1 MGSCLLCTFRNCK
14 MSQRSLFSYFTAKNP
29 TTPASSP
36 VMKKQTAIRSLK
48 KISSK
53 AKDSSSDFELENTE
67 SESEDEKEF
76 KKVASEEKIMKLNK
90 PSSSEYE
97 SESEQN
103 FIDDDSDEEQKTPSK
118 SRTRAKPAKSTKSR
132 SIKTTKAAVPFD
144 APPEVNHAQI
154 AREASASVSEEDLP
168 DWLTTKLRDKNK
180 KRPDEEGY
188 DPSTVYIP
196 ETVKETFTPF
206 QKQFWDIKE
215 NNFDAIVMI
224 RKGKFYE
231 MFSVDAIFARD
242 VLKLHLTYRGKEPM
256 CGVPEKAFSEW
267 AIKIINAGKRV
278 CKVEQMETAIDQANR
293 KGKGAEKAIQRK
305 LVQVYSLGTIDDF
318 EMLESSQPSYL
329 LSIRSSSRQTA
340 GVCLVDC
347 STGTFHLGAVNEDDL
362 ADTLIRFEPVE
373 VIYSANN
380 ISPEHLAIIKHY
392 CGNVATRAKTG
403 SETWDSTLAMNTI
416 LKIAKWDNVP
426 DSLENVHQDAIAALG
441 GCVAYLNEHKIAE
454 SLLSLKRFK
463 TLDEAGSS
471 SFLSLDSSALT
482 NLQIIGKDPHCLIN
496 ILDHCTT
503 PFGRRRLRFWIMHP
517 LRSINQIE
525 ERQKAVEEL
534 MKPDFNTLSKEL
546 KTIPDLERMLS
557 RVYSNKCSVKVF
569 IDCLGALKKCCQFF
583 TKIEGTV
590 KSPLLAN
597 VVPPGKGKSLAKQI
611 DDILAE
617 LEVEKSIQS
626 NEFIVKKGVFKDI
639 DDIDEEVSSIED
651 DLNDILRDI
660 KREVGCK
667 DLSYVNMQSEKF
679 QVQIPVKYCSDL
691 PDKYILMS
699 QTKSVRRYHTPEI
712 KEKLKQLDIVE
723 NERQKL
729 RSGSQKRFIDEFA
742 KNSPIW
748 DSIVD
753 AIADIDCL
761 ISLAMTS
768 IRWRASGVLC
778 KPIFVQKDSPEAH
791 GQAILQV
798 EKMNHPCII
807 GTPIPNDIDIHD
819 RFVLLIT
826 GPNASGKS
834 TYARMCCVSI
844 ILAQIGCMLPAVSAK
859 MTCYDQIFTRIG
871 ASDRIFN
878 GQSTFAVESSETA
891 RLMKHATSD
900 SFVVLDE
907 LGRGTST
914 LDGIAIASSVL
925 DFFINKVKCPL
936 VFCTHYHVLA
946 EEFEQFPMVRNASM
960 KYEISNGNLTLA
972 YTLIDKMC
980 PSSFGCRVAK
990 ICGLPADL
998 TEEAQ
1003 KVADDFED
1011 RHAALRTSGIDVK
1024 VETIEERRDI
1034 IDLKKA
1040 IDDLTGG
1047 VVNEQNFYK
1056 FMDFLSKELPKI
1068 NVE

>member
-1 MGSCLLCTFRNCK
+1 
-14 MSQRSLFSYFTAKNP
+14 
-29 TTPASSP
+29 
-36 VMKKQTAIRSLK
+36 
-48 KISSK
+48 
-53 AKDSSSDFELENTE
+53 
-67 SESEDEKEF
+67 
-76 KKVASEEKIMKLNK
+76 
-90 PSSSEYE
+90 
-97 SESEQN
+97 
-103 FIDDDSDEEQKTPSK
+103 
-118 SRTRAKPAKSTKSR
+118 
-132 SIKTTKAAVPFD
+132 
-144 APPEVNHAQI
+144 
-154 AREASASVSEEDLP
+154 
-168 DWLTTKLRDKNK
+168 
-180 KRPDEEGY
+180 
-188 DPSTVYIP
+188 
-196 ETVKETFTPF
+196 
-206 QKQFWDIKE
+206 
-215 NNFDAIVMI
+215 
-224 RKGKFYE
+224 
-231 MFSVDAIFARD
+231 
-242 VLKLHLTYRGKEPM
+242 
-256 CGVPEKAFSEW
+256 
-267 AIKIINAGKRV
+267 
-278 CKVEQMETAIDQANR
+278 
-293 KGKGAEKAIQRK
+293 
-305 LVQVYSLGTIDDF
+305 
-318 EMLESSQPSYL
+318 
-329 LSIRSSSRQTA
+329 
-340 GVCLVDC
+340 
-347 STGTFHLGAVNEDDL
+347 
-362 ADTLIRFEPVE
+362 
-373 VIYSANN
+373 
-380 ISPEHLAIIKHY
+380 
-392 CGNVATRAKTG
+392 
-403 SETWDSTLAMNTI
+403 
-416 LKIAKWDNVP
+416 
-426 DSLENVHQDAIAALG
+426 
-441 GCVAYLNEHKIAE
+441 
-454 SLLSLKRFK
+454 
-463 TLDEAGSS
+463 
-471 SFLSLDSSALT
+471 
-482 NLQIIGKDPHCLIN
+482 
-496 ILDHCTT
+496 
-503 PFGRRRLRFWIMHP
+503 
-517 LRSINQIE
+517 
-525 ERQKAVEEL
+525 
-534 MKPDFNTLSKEL
+534 
-546 KTIPDLERMLS
+546 
-557 RVYSNKCSVKVF
+557 
-569 IDCLGALKKCCQFF
+569 
-583 TKIEGTV
+583 
-590 KSPLLAN
+590 
-597 VVPPGKGKSLAKQI
+597 
-611 DDILAE
+611 
-617 LEVEKSIQS
+617 
-626 NEFIVKKGVFKDI
+626 
-639 DDIDEEVSSIED
+639 
-651 DLNDILRDI
+651 
-660 KREVGCK
+660 
-667 DLSYVNMQSEKF
+667 
-679 QVQIPVKYCSDL
+679 
-691 PDKYILMS
+691 
-699 QTKSVRRYHTPEI
+699 
-712 KEKLKQLDIVE
+712 
-723 NERQKL
+723 
-729 RSGSQKRFIDEFA
+729 
-742 KNSPIW
+742 
-748 DSIVD
+748 
-753 AIADIDCL
+753 
-761 ISLAMTS
+761 MTS

>member
-1 MGSCLLCTFRNCK
+1 MT
-14 MSQRSLFSYFTAKNP
+14 QRSLFSYFTAKAP

-36 VMKKQTAIRSLK
+36 VVKKQTAIRNLK

-53 AKDSSSDFELENTE
+53 AKDDDDDFELENTD
-67 SESEDEKEF
+67 SESDDEKAF
-76 KKVASEEKIMKLNK
+76 KKVASEEKLMKLNK
-90 PSSSEYE
+90 PSSSSYA
-97 SESEQN
+97 SETEEN
-103 FIDDDSDEEQKTPSK
+103 FIADDSDEDD
-118 SRTRAKPAKSTKSR
+118 APAKSTR
-132 SIKTTKAAVPFD
+132 TKAKSTKASKPKSTIKSTKASIQFD
-144 APPEVNHAQI
+144 APMEANHAQI

-168 DWLTTKLRDKNK
+168 DWLSSKLRDKNRK
-180 KRPDEEGY
+180 KPTDEGY

-196 ETVKETFTPF
+196 DDVKEKFTPF

-242 VLKLHLTYRGKEPM
+242 VLKLHLTWRGKEPM

-293 KGKGAEKAIQRK
+293 KGKGADKAIQRK

-329 LSIRSSSRQTA
+329 LSIRSSSRAAA

-380 ISPEHLAIIKHY
+380 ISPEHLSIIKHY
-392 CGNVATRAKTG
+392 CGNVATRAKSG
-403 SETWDSTLAMNTI
+403 SENWDSGLAMNTI
-416 LKIAKWDNVP
+416 LRIAKWDNVP
-426 DSLENVHQDAIAALG
+426 DVLEHFHQDAIAALG

-454 SLLSLKRFK
+454 SLLSLKRFQ
-463 TLDEAGSS
+463 TLDEAGSAN
-471 SFLSLDSSALT
+471 FLSLDSSALT
-482 NLQIIGKDPHCLIN
+482 NLQIIGKDPNCLLN
-496 ILDHCTT
+496 ILDHCVT

-517 LRSINQIE
+517 LRSIQQIE

-534 MKPDFNTLSKEL
+534 MKPEFNTFSKDL

-557 RVYSNKCSVKVF
+557 RVYSNKCTVKVF
-569 IDCLGALKKCCQFF
+569 IECLSALKKCCQFF
-583 TKIEGTV
+583 TKVEGTIQ
-590 KSPLLAN
+590 SPLLAN
-597 VVPPGKGKSLAKQI
+597 VIPAGKGKSLAKLI
-611 DDILAE
+611 DDITEE
-617 LEVEKSIQS
+617 LEVEKSIDT
-626 NEFIVKKGVFKDI
+626 NEFIVKRGVFKDI
-639 DDIDEEVSSIED
+639 DDIDDQVSGVEDELNSI
-651 DLNDILRDI
+651 LGDI
-660 KREVGCK
+660 KKEIGCREI
-667 DLSYVNMQSEKF
+667 SFVNMQSEKF

-691 PDKYILMS
+691 PDRFILIS
-699 QTKSVRRYHTPEI
+699 QTKQVRRYHTPEI
-712 KEKLKQLDIVE
+712 KEKIRELDIVE

-742 KNSPIW
+742 KKSSIW

-753 AIADIDCL
+753 TISDIDCL
-761 ISLAMTS
+761 ISLAATS
-768 IRWRASGVLC
+768 LRWRASGVLC
-778 KPIFVQKDSPEAH
+778 KPKFVAKDSAEAK
-791 GQAILQV
+791 GQAILRVQS
-798 EKMNHPCII
+798 MNHPCII
-807 GTPIPNDIDIHD
+807 GTAIPNDVDIHEK
-819 RFVLLIT
+819 FVLLIT

-844 ILAQIGCMLPAVSAK
+844 ILAQIGCMLPAKSAT
-859 MTCYDQIFTRIG
+859 MTVYDQIFTRIG

-946 EEFEQFPMVRNASM
+946 EEFDQYPMVRNASM
-960 KYEISNGNLTLA
+960 KYEIINGNLTLA
-972 YTLIDKMC
+972 YQLIDKMC

-990 ICGLPADL
+990 ICGLPAEL

-1003 KVADDFED
+1003 KVADDFEA

-1024 VETIEERRDI
+1024 VESIEERRDI

-1040 IDDLTGG
+1040 IDELTGG
-1047 VVNEQNFYK
+1047 TVTESNFYK
-1056 FMDFLSKELPKI
+1056 LMDFLSKELPNI